1 MNGKV
6 SGSVGASWITRSVT
20 SSVTPMR
27 RFMYQTLPTTTI
39 GVNTELPQAT
49 SFVGIRSPLGV
60 LQRTQVQDHRLHSL
74 EVLERGALEPTGLVA
89 RTLRRETILL

>member
-6 SGSVGASWITRSVT
+6 SGSVGASWTTRSVT

-49 SFVGIRSPLGV
+49 SFVGIRSPPGA
-60 LQRTQVQDHRLHSL
+60 QQQHSMQ
-74 EVLERGALEPTGLVA
+74 
-89 RTLRRETILL
+89 